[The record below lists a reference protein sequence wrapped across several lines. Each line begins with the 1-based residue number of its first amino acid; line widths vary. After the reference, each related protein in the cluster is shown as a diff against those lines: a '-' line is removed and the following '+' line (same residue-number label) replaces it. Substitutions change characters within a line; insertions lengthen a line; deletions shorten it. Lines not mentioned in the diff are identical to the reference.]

1 MKGQNTSFLE
11 NFFITVI
18 NLIAISIDNSKILI
32 IDFDGWDYVSIF
44 ILFQQ
49 DVHQRIYKN
58 IKFLS
63 AIFLIAPCFKEN
75 LLIYTHMSIKKKKKM
90 QIVIF

>member
-11 NFFITVI
+11 SLFITVI
-18 NLIAISIDNSKILI
+18 NLIATSIDNSKILI

-58 IKFLS
+58 IKILS
-63 AIFLIAPCFKEN
+63 AIFFIALCFKEN
-75 LLIYTHMSIKKKKKM
+75 FLICTHISI
-90 QIVIF
+90 